1 LSYQESYGPPY
12 GKENLPAKGRPFGS
26 YSKKTYK
33 CLQSNSEAIS
43 SIRNGIE
50 YDETA
55 IIDLCPMVR
64 HSKYRWIFNTQKLD
78 RDIPRS
84 KYEERTLAEK
94 EAYDIKYPDDYDK
107 RVYDFY
113 SWRYHH
119 KRKQLPETTKTNK
132 ISTAAKY
139 GQYVPRDNSETISS
153 VDSD

>member
-1 LSYQESYGPPY
+1 
-12 GKENLPAKGRPFGS
+12 
-26 YSKKTYK
+26 
-33 CLQSNSEAIS
+33 
-43 SIRNGIE
+43 
-50 YDETA
+50 
-55 IIDLCPMVR
+55 MVR

-78 RDIPRS
+78 RDIPRNE
-84 KYEERTLAEK
+84 YEERTLAEK
-94 EAYDIKYPDDYDK
+94 EAYDIKYPEDYDK

-153 VDSD
+153 VDSDEMIEAFINIDCDNQELFMLDEQAHVE